1 MSAEGD
7 QVRAPPHALM
17 LSALLAPQAPTAVHA
32 LQTPGLT
39 IQRAE
44 AGQPHL
50 TATNSRAYAAKCKPS
65 TPTCRLGCGH
75 ARCAA
80 RSSKDDAPAATS
92 KVVAKCGV

>member
-50 TATNSRAYAAKCKPS
+50 MATNSREYAAKCKPS
-65 TPTCRLGCGH
+65 TPACRLGCGH

-80 RSSKDDAPAATS
+80 RSSKDAPAATS